1 VGSCLPAQLHG
12 EPEIVVRVRGVEVGL
27 ARADGRIAVVIKVVP
42 GGRYPSVDDVPEAFA
57 QMLEAAVL
65 AANEVMDRE
74 VEAAFVSMM
83 ERNAASVSDG

>member
-1 VGSCLPAQLHG
+1 VGSRLPAQLHG

-57 QMLEAAVL
+57 
-65 AANEVMDRE
+65 
-74 VEAAFVSMM
+74 
-83 ERNAASVSDG
+83 

>member
-1 VGSCLPAQLHG
+1 
-12 EPEIVVRVRGVEVGL
+12 
-27 ARADGRIAVVIKVVP
+27 
-42 GGRYPSVDDVPEAFA
+42 
-57 QMLEAAVL
+57 MLEAAVL